1 MHRYAPGRTDDQG
14 QVTAVDEELSG
25 RVLIVD
31 DEKVTRAFH
40 RAILASHFDVL
51 TAASGSEALEL
62 CVGQTPD
69 LIVLDVEMPGI
80 DGYETCRRL
89 RAFTSVPILFVTGH
103 QSLEEHLK
111 AFDAG
116 GTDLITKPVN
126 ADIFQRKVAVAIRQY
141 RAATALAEEKKALE
155 RMAMGFLS
163 SVSQTGILLDFMRKS
178 IVSHDYR
185 ALADSLLAAIQELG
199 LKSCVLVRHPDGAAT
214 AVTDHGEPTALEQSI
229 LDHVSEMGRLFQ
241 FKRRLVVNYD
251 RVSII
256 VSNMPDEMEE
266 TERAGILRDSL
277 VILAESAEALSVNVD
292 IRQEGQKRAEQLQI
306 ALSEAE
312 VALTDLG
319 EQNKATM
326 RDTRLLLQEMVDSIE
341 KTYGWLNTSHTQE
354 ATINTTMEQAI
365 QRILERLASG
375 GNFDTQFAQVMQ
387 ALNAGRSH
395 NAVEL
400 F

>member
-1 MHRYAPGRTDDQG
+1 MHRYAPGRTDAQG
-14 QVTAVDEELSG
+14 QVVDEGEEPGG
-25 RVLIVD
+25 RVLVVD
-31 DEKVTRAFH
+31 DERVTRALH
-40 RAILASHFDVL
+40 RAILAQQFDVL
-51 TAASGSEALEL
+51 TASSGSEALEL
-62 CVGQTPD
+62 CAGQTPD
-69 LIVLDVEMPGI
+69 LIVLDVEMPGT

-89 RAFTSVPILFVTGH
+89 RAFTSLPIIFVTGH

-126 ADIFQRKVAVAIRQY
+126 ADIFKRKIAVAIRQY
-141 RAATALAEEKKALE
+141 RATIALAEEKKALE

-163 SVSQTGILLDFMRKS
+163 SVSQTGILLGFMRKS
-178 IVSHDYR
+178 IASHDYR
-185 ALADSLLAAIQELG
+185 ALADSLLSAIQDLG
-199 LKSCVLVRHPDGAAT
+199 LKSCVLVRHADGAAT
-214 AVTDHGEPTALEQSI
+214 AVTDHGEPTELEQSI

-241 FKRRLVVNYD
+241 FKRRIVVNYD

-256 VSNMPDEMEE
+256 VSNMPDEAEE
-266 TERAGILRDSL
+266 PERAGILRDSL

-319 EQNKATM
+319 EQNKAAM
-326 RDTRLLLQEMVDSIE
+326 RDTRLLLQEMVDNIE
-341 KTYGWLNTSHTQE
+341 KTYGWLNTSQTQE
-354 ATINTTMEQAI
+354 ATITSAMEQAI

-375 GNFDTQFAQVMQ
+375 GDFDTQFAQVMQ

>member
-1 MHRYAPGRTDDQG
+1 MHRYAPGRTDEQG
-14 QVTAVDEELSG
+14 QVVDQAEELGG

-40 RAILASHFDVL
+40 RAILAQQFDVL
-51 TAASGSEALEL
+51 TASSGSEALEL

-89 RAFTSVPILFVTGH
+89 RTFTSMPIIFVTGH

-141 RAATALAEEKKALE
+141 RAAAALADEKKALE
-155 RMAMGFLS
+155 QMAMGFLS
-163 SVSQTGILLDFMRKS
+163 SASQTGILLDFMRKS

-185 ALADSLLAAIQELG
+185 ALAGCLLTAIQELG
-199 LKSCVLVRHPDGAAT
+199 LKSCVLIRHPDGATT
-214 AVTDHGEPTALEQSI
+214 AITDHGEPTALEQSI
-229 LDHVSEMGRLFQ
+229 LEHVSEMGRLFQ
-241 FKRRLVVNYD
+241 FKKRLVVNYD
-251 RVSII
+251 RVSLI
-256 VSNMPDEMEE
+256 VSNMPDEAEE
-266 TERAGILRDSL
+266 PERAGILRDSL
-277 VILAESAEALSVNVD
+277 AILAESAEALSVNVD

-341 KTYGWLNTSHTQE
+341 KTYGWLNTSQTQE
-354 ATINTTMEQAI
+354 ATINATMEQAI
-365 QRILERLASG
+365 QRILACLASG
-375 GNFDTQFAQVMQ
+375 GDFDSQFAQVMQ

>member
-1 MHRYAPGRTDDQG
+1 MHRYAPGRTDEQG
-14 QVTAVDEELSG
+14 QAVDNTEEIGG

-40 RAILASHFDVL
+40 RAILAQHFDVL
-51 TAASGSEALEL
+51 TASSGSEALEL

-89 RAFTSVPILFVTGH
+89 RAFTSVPIIFVTGH
-103 QSLEEHLK
+103 QSLDEHLK

-141 RAATALAEEKKALE
+141 RAAAALADEKKALE

-163 SVSQTGILLDFMRKS
+163 SASQTGILLGFMRKS
-178 IVSHDYR
+178 IISHDYR
-185 ALADSLLAAIQELG
+185 ALADSLLSAIQELG
-199 LKSCVLVRHPDGAAT
+199 LKSCVLVRHPNGATT
-214 AVTDHGEPTALEQSI
+214 AVTDHGEPTELEQSI
-229 LDHVSEMGRLFQ
+229 LDHASEMGRLFQ
-241 FKRRLVVNYD
+241 FKKRLVVNYD
-251 RVSII
+251 RVSLI
-256 VSNMPDEMEE
+256 VSNMPDEAEE
-266 TERAGILRDSL
+266 PERAGILRDSL
-277 VILAESAEALSVNVD
+277 AILAESAEALSVNVD

-312 VALTDLG
+312 VALTSLG

-326 RDTRLLLQEMVDSIE
+326 CDTRLLLQDMADSIE
-341 KTYGWLNTSHTQE
+341 KTYSWLNTSQTQE
-354 ATINTTMEQAI
+354 ATINATMEQAI
-365 QRILERLASG
+365 QRILARMASG
-375 GNFDTQFAQVMQ
+375 GDFDTQFAQVMQ

>member
-1 MHRYAPGRTDDQG
+1 MHRYAPGRTDEQG
-14 QVTAVDEELSG
+14 QAVDDTEEIGG

-40 RAILASHFDVL
+40 RAILARHFDVL
-51 TAASGSEALEL
+51 TASSGSEALEL

-141 RAATALAEEKKALE
+141 RAAAALAEEKKALE

-178 IVSHDYR
+178 IASHDYR

-199 LKSCVLVRHPDGAAT
+199 LTSCVLVRHPDGEAT

-256 VSNMPDEMEE
+256 VSDMPDETEE

-312 VALTDLG
+312 VALTGLG
-319 EQNKATM
+319 EQNKAAM

-341 KTYGWLNTSHTQE
+341 KTYGWLNTSQTQE
-354 ATINTTMEQAI
+354 ATINATMEQAI

-375 GNFDTQFAQVMQ
+375 GDFDTQFAQVLQ

>member
-1 MHRYAPGRTDDQG
+1 MHRYAPGRTDEQG
-14 QVTAVDEELSG
+14 QAVDNAEEVGG

-31 DEKVTRAFH
+31 DERVTRAFH
-40 RAILASHFDVL
+40 RAILAQHFDVL
-51 TAASGSEALEL
+51 TAASGAEALEL

-126 ADIFQRKVAVAIRQY
+126 AEIFQRKVAVAIRQY
-141 RAATALAEEKKALE
+141 RAAAALADEKKALE

-163 SVSQTGILLDFMRKS
+163 NVSQTGILLNFMRSS
-178 IVSHDYR
+178 IASHDYR
-185 ALADSLLAAIQELG
+185 ALADSLLSAIQELG
-199 LKSCVLVRHPDGAAT
+199 LKSCVLIRHQDGAST

-229 LDHVSEMGRLFQ
+229 LEHVSEMGRLFQ

-256 VSNMPDEMEE
+256 VSNMPDETEE
-266 TERAGILRDSL
+266 IEKAGILRDSL
-277 VILAESAEALSVNVD
+277 VILAESAEAMSVNVD

-312 VALTDLG
+312 TTLNGLG
-319 EQNKATM
+319 AQNKAAM

-341 KTYGWLNTSHTQE
+341 KTYGWLNTSQTQE
-354 ATINTTMEQAI
+354 ATINATMEQAI
-365 QRILERLASG
+365 QRILTRLASG
-375 GNFDTQFAQVMQ
+375 GDFDTQFAQVME

>member
-1 MHRYAPGRTDDQG
+1 MHRYAPGRTDAQG
-14 QVTAVDEELSG
+14 QVVDEGEEPGG
-25 RVLIVD
+25 RVLVVD
-31 DEKVTRAFH
+31 DERVTRALH
-40 RAILASHFDVL
+40 RAILAQQFDVL
-51 TAASGSEALEL
+51 TASSGSEALEL
-62 CVGQTPD
+62 CAGQTPD

-89 RAFTSVPILFVTGH
+89 RAFTSLPIIFVTGH

-126 ADIFQRKVAVAIRQY
+126 ADIFKRKIAVAIRQY
-141 RAATALAEEKKALE
+141 RATIALAEEKKALE

-163 SVSQTGILLDFMRKS
+163 SVSQTGILLGFMRKS
-178 IVSHDYR
+178 IASHDYR
-185 ALADSLLAAIQELG
+185 ALADSLLSAIQDLG
-199 LKSCVLVRHPDGAAT
+199 LKSCVLVRHADGAAT
-214 AVTDHGEPTALEQSI
+214 AVTDHGEPTELEQSI

-241 FKRRLVVNYD
+241 FKRRIVVNYD

-256 VSNMPDEMEE
+256 VSNMPDEAEE
-266 TERAGILRDSL
+266 PERAGILRDSL

-319 EQNKATM
+319 EQNKAAM
-326 RDTRLLLQEMVDSIE
+326 RDTRLLLQEMVDNIE
-341 KTYGWLNTSHTQE
+341 KTYGWLNTSQTQE
-354 ATINTTMEQAI
+354 ATITSAMEQAI

-375 GNFDTQFAQVMQ
+375 GDFDTQFAQVMQ

>member
-1 MHRYAPGRTDDQG
+1 MHRYAPGRTDEQG
-14 QVTAVDEELSG
+14 QVVDDGEGLGG

-31 DEKVTRAFH
+31 DEKLTRAFH
-40 RAILASHFDVL
+40 RAILAQQFDVL
-51 TAASGSEALEL
+51 TTASGSEALEQ

-89 RAFTSVPILFVTGH
+89 RAFTSVPIIFVTAH

-111 AFDAG
+111 AFEAG

-126 ADIFQRKVAVAIRQY
+126 PDIFRRKVAVAIRQY

-178 IVSHDYR
+178 IASHDYR
-185 ALADSLLAAIQELG
+185 ALADSLLSAIQELG
-199 LKSCVLVRHPDGAAT
+199 LKSCVQVRHPNGAAT

-241 FKRRLVVNYD
+241 FRKRLVVNYD

-256 VSNMPDEMEE
+256 VSNMPDEAEE

-312 VALTDLG
+312 VALTTLG
-319 EQNKATM
+319 EQNKSTM
-326 RDTRLLLQEMVDSIE
+326 CDTRLLLQEMVDSIE
-341 KTYGWLNTSHTQE
+341 KTYSWLNTSQTQE
-354 ATINTTMEQAI
+354 ATINATMEQAI
-365 QRILERLASG
+365 QRILARMASG
-375 GNFDTQFAQVMQ
+375 GDFDSQFAQVMQ

>member
-1 MHRYAPGRTDDQG
+1 MHRYAPGRTDEQG
-14 QVTAVDEELSG
+14 RGVDEGEEPGG
-25 RVLIVD
+25 RVLVVD
-31 DEKVTRAFH
+31 DERVTRAFH
-40 RAILASHFDVL
+40 RAILAQHFDVL

-62 CVGQTPD
+62 CVGQMPD
-69 LIVLDVEMPGI
+69 VIVLDVEMPGI
-80 DGYETCRRL
+80 DGYETCLRL
-89 RAFTSVPILFVTGH
+89 RAFTSVPIIFVTGH

-116 GTDLITKPVN
+116 GTDLITKPVS
-126 ADIFQRKVAVAIRQY
+126 AELFQRKVSVAIRQY
-141 RAATALAEEKKALE
+141 RAAAALADEKKALE

-178 IVSHDYR
+178 IASHDYR
-185 ALADSLLAAIQELG
+185 SLANSLLSAIQELG
-199 LKSCVLVRHPDGAAT
+199 LKSCVQIRHPDGAAT

-241 FKRRLVVNYD
+241 FRKRLVVNYD
-251 RVSII
+251 RVSLI
-256 VSNMPDEMEE
+256 VSNMPDEAEE
-266 TERAGILRDSL
+266 PERAGILRDSL
-277 VILAESAEALSVNVD
+277 VILAETTEALSINVD

-319 EQNKATM
+319 EQNKAAM

-341 KTYGWLNTSHTQE
+341 KTYGWLNTSQTQE
-354 ATINTTMEQAI
+354 TTITATMEQAI

-375 GNFDTQFAQVMQ
+375 GDFDAQFAQVMQ

>member
-1 MHRYAPGRTDDQG
+1 MHRYAPGRTDEQG
-14 QVTAVDEELSG
+14 QAVDHAEELGG

-40 RAILASHFDVL
+40 RAILAQQFDVL
-51 TAASGSEALEL
+51 TASSGSEALKL

-89 RAFTSVPILFVTGH
+89 RAFTSVPIIFVTGH

-126 ADIFQRKVAVAIRQY
+126 ADIFQRKVSVAIRQY
-141 RAATALAEEKKALE
+141 RAAAALSDEKKALE

-163 SVSQTGILLDFMRKS
+163 SASQTGILLDFMRKS

-185 ALADSLLAAIQELG
+185 ALADCLLAAIQELG
-199 LKSCVLVRHPDGAAT
+199 LKSCVLVRHPDGAT
-214 AVTDHGEPTALEQSI
+214 TTVTDHGEPTALEQSI

-241 FKRRLVVNYD
+241 FKKRLVVNYD

-256 VSNMPDEMEE
+256 VSNMPDETEE
-266 TERAGILRDSL
+266 PERAGILRDSL
-277 VILAESAEALSVNVD
+277 AILAESAEALSVNVD

-312 VALTDLG
+312 VTLTSLV
-319 EQNKATM
+319 EQNKAAM
-326 RDTRLLLQEMVDSIE
+326 CDTRLLLQEMVDSIE
-341 KTYGWLNTSHTQE
+341 KTYGWLNTSQTQE

-365 QRILERLASG
+365 QRILARLASG
-375 GNFDTQFAQVMQ
+375 GDFDTQFAQVMQ

>member
-1 MHRYAPGRTDDQG
+1 MHRYAPGRTDEQG
-14 QVTAVDEELSG
+14 QVVDQAEELGG

-40 RAILASHFDVL
+40 RAILAQQFDVL
-51 TAASGSEALEL
+51 TASSGSEALEL

-89 RAFTSVPILFVTGH
+89 RTFTSVPIIFVTGH

-141 RAATALAEEKKALE
+141 RAAAALADEKKALE
-155 RMAMGFLS
+155 QMAMGFLS
-163 SVSQTGILLDFMRKS
+163 SASQTGILLDFMRKS

-185 ALADSLLAAIQELG
+185 ALAGCLLTAIQELG
-199 LKSCVLVRHPDGAAT
+199 LKSCVLIRHPDGATT
-214 AVTDHGEPTALEQSI
+214 AITDHGEPTSLEQSI
-229 LDHVSEMGRLFQ
+229 LEHVSEMGRLFQ
-241 FKRRLVVNYD
+241 FKKRLVVNYD
-251 RVSII
+251 RVSLI
-256 VSNMPDEMEE
+256 VSNMPDEAEE
-266 TERAGILRDSL
+266 PERAGILRDSL
-277 VILAESAEALSVNVD
+277 AILAESAEALSVNVD

-319 EQNKATM
+319 DQNKATM

-341 KTYGWLNTSHTQE
+341 KTYGWLNTSQTQE
-354 ATINTTMEQAI
+354 ATINATMEQAI
-365 QRILERLASG
+365 QRILARLASG
-375 GNFDTQFAQVMQ
+375 GDFDSQFAQVMQ
-387 ALNAGRSH
+387 ALNAGRNH

>member
-1 MHRYAPGRTDDQG
+1 MHRYAPGRTDEQG
-14 QVTAVDEELSG
+14 QTVDSAEEVSG

-31 DEKVTRAFH
+31 DERVTRTFH
-40 RAILASHFDVL
+40 RAILAKHFDVL
-51 TAASGSEALEL
+51 TAASGAEALEL

-89 RAFTSVPILFVTGH
+89 RTFTSVPIVFVTGH

-126 ADIFQRKVAVAIRQY
+126 AEIFQRKVAVAIRQY
-141 RAATALAEEKKALE
+141 RAAAALADEKKALE

-163 SVSQTGILLDFMRKS
+163 SVSQTGILLNFMRSS
-178 IVSHDYR
+178 IASHDYR
-185 ALADSLLAAIQELG
+185 ALANSLLSAIQELG
-199 LKSCVLVRHPDGAAT
+199 LKSCVLIRHQDGAST
-214 AVTDHGEPTALEQSI
+214 AVTDHGEPTFLEQSI

-256 VSNMPDEMEE
+256 VSNMPDETEE
-266 TERAGILRDSL
+266 AEKAGILRDSL
-277 VILAESAEALSVNVD
+277 VILAESAEAMSVNVD

-312 VALTDLG
+312 TTLNELG
-319 EQNKATM
+319 AQNKAAM

-341 KTYGWLNTSHTQE
+341 KTYGWLNTSQTQE
-354 ATINTTMEQAI
+354 ATINATMEQAI
-365 QRILERLASG
+365 QRILARLASG
-375 GNFDTQFAQVMQ
+375 GDFDIQFAQVLQ